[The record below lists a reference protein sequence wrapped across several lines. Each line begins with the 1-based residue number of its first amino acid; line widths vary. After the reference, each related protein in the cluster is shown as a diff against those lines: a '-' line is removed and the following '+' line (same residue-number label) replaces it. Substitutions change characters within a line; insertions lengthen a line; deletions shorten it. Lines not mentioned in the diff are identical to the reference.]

1 MGKWELTLVSLR
13 LTARCSPCRHGLS
26 FSSESEFLYS
36 AWLWVSNFSSLLLA
50 SLASSPVRSLTAEE
64 VEGCSVEGSGVQAV
78 AESTA
83 VTGSL
88 ASCCRTCLQTSLA
101 CSGQMD
107 SAGTEEATA
116 DVA

>member
-1 MGKWELTLVSLR
+1 MGKWELTLVCLR
-13 LTARCSPCRHGLS
+13 LTARCSPCRHCLG
-26 FSSESEFLYS
+26 FSSEAEFLYS

-64 VEGCSVEGSGVQAV
+64 VEGCSVEGSGVRAV

-88 ASCCRTCLQTSLA
+88 ASCC
-101 CSGQMD
+101 
-107 SAGTEEATA
+107 
-116 DVA
+116 